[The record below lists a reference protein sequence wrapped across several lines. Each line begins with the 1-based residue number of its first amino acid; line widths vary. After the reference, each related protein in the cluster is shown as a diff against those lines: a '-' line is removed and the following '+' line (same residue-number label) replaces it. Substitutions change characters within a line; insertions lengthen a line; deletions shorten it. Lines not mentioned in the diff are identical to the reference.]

1 MLCKERMTSNHRQ
14 VVLVVSGEEFCTTNT
29 VLEKSSWLL
38 NPKIAA
44 SVVSN
49 EFVTRDEEASTT
61 PVRVSLNEH
70 GIDLDPEFFRIC
82 LNFVRYQSLVC
93 NEDENLDGV
102 LLTAKQLKLS
112 DLVRVIEKK
121 MEDNKRSTEDLRR
134 RQLLNMFNFTGWLHA
149 ETLKEVNYNCR
160 PVQASEV
167 DFSGLDLSFVQ
178 APGEAFTGM
187 NRSNFRKANFSN
199 CRLYGANFR
208 GADLSY
214 ASLRGADLR
223 KADFRD
229 TILVGADLCEC
240 QVEHANFIG
249 CSFDGAKMDKLIGV
263 ERSTLHAAM
272 HSKLNERPLATQK
285 KWYSPWT

>member
-1 MLCKERMTSNHRQ
+1 MTTTNRQ
-14 VVLVVSGEEFCTTNT
+14 VVLIVSGQEFCTTNT

-38 NPKIAA
+38 NPKTA
-44 SVVSN
+44 STLVSN
-49 EFVTRDEEASTT
+49 EFVTREDEASNT
-61 PVRVSLNEH
+61 PVRVCLNQL
-70 GIDLDPEFFRIC
+70 GLDLDPEFFRVC
-82 LNFVRYQSLVC
+82 LNFVRYQCLVC
-93 NEDENLDGV
+93 SEEENLDGV
-102 LLTAKQLKLS
+102 LLTAKQLKLF

-121 MEDNKRSTEDLRR
+121 REDNRKSAEDVRR

-214 ASLRGADLR
+214 ACLRNADLR

-229 TILVGADLCEC
+229 TILVGADLCGC

-249 CSFDGAKMDKLIGV
+249 CSFDGAKMEKLVGV
-263 ERSTLHAAM
+263 ERSTIHAAM
-272 HSKLNERPLATQK
+272 HSKLNEKPLATQK
-285 KWYSPWT
+285 KWYTPWT